1 MTKFRLRNASLFAVI
16 LLAGLFSTILPVSA
30 QSTVV
35 QAVLFYSPTCPHC
48 ERVMQNTINPMLN
61 QYGDQ
66 LVVLEVDVTTID
78 GNALYSE
85 AQATFPKMQ
94 ETVGVPTL
102 IVGDTVMVGE
112 VEIPAQFPQLVANGL
127 KSGGIS
133 WPDFAGVT
141 DYISKNG
148 INPPVGLTPPS
159 LSEVFGRDVTGNSI
173 SLIVLFG
180 LVAVVIGNGI
190 GIARAVPLPRRWP
203 KWLVPALIV
212 LGLGVS
218 IYLSYVELTQ
228 TSAVCGPVGD
238 CNAVQQSNYARLFG
252 ILPIGLFGFIG
263 YALIG
268 LSWLA
273 KTYGPTH
280 SQRNFTRIIWGLSGF
295 GILFSIY
302 LTFLEPFVIGATCAW
317 CLTSAVVMLFIFW
330 TSSSEY
336 ILAFRPVKKQK
347 SSKVSKK
354 RVKRH

>member
-1 MTKFRLRNASLFAVI
+1 MRKFRLKNASLFVLI

-30 QSTVV
+30 QSPVV

-66 LVVLEVDVTTID
+66 LVVLEVDVTTPD
-78 GNALYSE
+78 GNALYAE
-85 AQATFPKMQ
+85 AQAAFTKMQ

-112 VEIPAQFPQLVANGL
+112 VDIPDQFPQLVADGL
-127 KSGGIS
+127 KSGGIN
-133 WPDFAGVT
+133 WPDFAGLA

-148 INPPVGLTPPS
+148 INAPIGLTSPS
-159 LSEVFGRDVTGNSI
+159 ISEVFGRDVTGNSI
-173 SLIVLFG
+173 SLFVLFG
-180 LVAVVIGNGI
+180 LVATVIGNGI

-203 KWLVPALIV
+203 KWIIPALIL

-252 ILPIGLFGFIG
+252 ILPIGLLGVIGYSFIG
-263 YALIG
+263 LA
-268 LSWLA
+268 WLA
-273 KTYGPTH
+273 KTYGPSH
-280 SQRNFTRIIWGLSGF
+280 LQRNFTRIMWGLSAF

-317 CLTSAVVMLFIFW
+317 CLTSAIVMLFIFW
-330 TSSSEY
+330 TTSSEY

-347 SSKVSKK
+347 IKKGSKK
-354 RVKRH
+354 KVKRH